1 MGKDR
6 EATQFTDKITAMY
19 PELRRFAYKL
29 TMNMDSANDLVQD
42 SILKALDNKDKYV
55 YQNNFKGWVF
65 TIMRNIFIN
74 NYRHSLRMLNVSNTN
89 IPQECLTKIT
99 NEGADDNIYDAQLIY
114 EAVDNL
120 PEKIKSPFNMFI
132 DGLKYREIAEQCG
145 LPLGTVK
152 SRIFFARKKL
162 QEELQDFA

>member
-6 EATQFTDKITAMY
+6 ETTQFMNKITAMY

-29 TMNMDSANDLVQD
+29 TLDMDSANDLVQD
-42 SILKALDNKDKYV
+42 CILKVLDNKDKYV
-55 YQNNFKGWVF
+55 YQDNFKGWVF

-74 NYRHSLRMLNVSNTN
+74 NYRHSQRMLNVFNAN
-89 IPQECLTKIT
+89 VPEECLAGIT
-99 NEGADDNIYDAQLIY
+99 NDESGGSIYDVQLIY
-114 EAVDNL
+114 EAVENL
-120 PEKIKSPFNMFI
+120 PEKIKGPFNMFM
-132 DGLKYREIAEQCG
+132 DGLKYREIAEKCD

-162 QEELQDFA
+162 QEELRDFV